1 MSLEI
6 VILSIAL
13 LLILQAFFAGSEI
26 ALISCDKIK
35 IRSLANNGS
44 KSAKLVL
51 SAYNEV
57 DKYLSTSLVGINL
70 ALILSTLILTFY
82 IEKNYGKSSE
92 FYTVLILSP
101 LIVIFGQVVPK
112 AVFQS
117 KRNSIILWAIYPLW
131 VASRI
136 FYPILIIVSF
146 FTTFLMKLIG
156 KKKNS
161 SITRDELL
169 DVLEGDKEKPITD
182 IHTRVL
188 KLSLIHI

>member
-6 VILSIAL
+6 VILSIAI

-35 IRSLANNGS
+35 IRSLAESGS
-44 KSAKLVL
+44 RSAKLVL
-51 SAYNEV
+51 SAYKDV

-70 ALILSTLILTFY
+70 ALIISTLILTFY
-82 IEKNYGKSSE
+82 IENNYGKSSE

-131 VASRI
+131 
-136 FYPILIIVSF
+136 IL
-146 FTTFLMKLIG
+146 
-156 KKKNS
+156 
-161 SITRDELL
+161 R
-169 DVLEGDKEKPITD
+169 
-182 IHTRVL
+182 
-188 KLSLIHI
+188 